1 MSWNSGAIALLFAA
15 LSGCSS
21 HPAMATEVC
30 PARQHAPLHFV
41 DVFDGSPEELAMLM
55 PDSAKEASGYWQLGY
70 IYDAGRLVTIR
81 CKYADGQASDVKLSS
96 RVNKCDY
103 KIDSKK
109 TLKLYCK

>member
-1 MSWNSGAIALLFAA
+1 MSWNSGAIALLLAA
-15 LSGCSS
+15 LSGCSI

-41 DVFDGSPEELAMLM
+41 DVFDGSPEELATLM
-55 PDSAKEASGYWQLGY
+55 PDSAKEESGYWQLGY

-81 CKYADGQASDVKLSS
+81 CKYADGQALDVKLSN